1 MEALKRR
8 WRQGGFS
15 LIELVVVVLIV
26 GILAAAA
33 IPIYTGYTRRARS
46 SEAVAGLG
54 AMRTGELAYYA
65 ENSSY
70 LAVTAGNAGND
81 PEDATPGLGLDFTN
95 NTYFDENCF
104 SAASD
109 VTYGVIASC
118 DGGAVGNTAPRASD
132 VANTQVQMRGNGQ
145 TRRSYDGGTSWTSW
159 D

>member
-1 MEALKRR
+1 MAAMKRH
-8 WRQGGFS
+8 WRLGGFS

-26 GILAAAA
+26 GILAAAG
-33 IPIYTGYTRRARS
+33 IPIYTGYTRRAKS

-70 LAVTAGNAGND
+70 LAVTAGNVGSD

-95 NTYFDENCF
+95 NSYFDENCF
-104 SAASD
+104 SADTDA
-109 VTYGVIASC
+109 TYGFIGTC
-118 DGGAVGNTAPRASD
+118 DGGATGNSAPRASD
-132 VANTQVQMRGNGQ
+132 VANTQVEMRGNGQ
-145 TRRSYDGGTSWTSW
+145 TRRSYNGGTSWTSW